1 MKHIHSTRKVFM
13 GTVGI
18 VVLSALSGCQSA
30 PEGDQATSEQTEAQN
45 KFLVVE
51 QLTNGKYVI
60 VEEMPTTGPS
70 RAIIKETDEN
80 GTVSER
86 VMSEAEMKELADQEY
101 KKMEAGQSELNAEPK
116 SEGMGLAGTIL
127 AAAGGALLGNMIGN
141 ALMNNKNVQRH
152 QDMSNRSN
160 YHRSASGMNNGAAS
174 NTQKKSYFGNSA
186 SKSTS
191 SSSSF
196 GG

>member
-1 MKHIHSTRKVFM
+1 MKHLHTTKTIFM
-13 GTVGI
+13 GTAGL
-18 VVLSALSGCQSA
+18 VVLSALSGCQSS
-30 PEGDQATSEQTEAQN
+30 PEGESTSTEQAEAQN

-60 VEEMPTTGPS
+60 VEEMPTSGPS
-70 RAIIKETDEN
+70 RAIIRETDEN
-80 GTVSER
+80 GTVTER

-101 KKMEAGQSELNAEPK
+101 KKMEAGQSELNAEPQG
-116 SEGMGLAGTIL
+116 EGMGLAGTIL

-152 QDMSNRSN
+152 QDMSNRSA
-160 YHRSASGMNNGAAS
+160 YHRSSGGMNNSGTS
-174 NTQKKSYFGNSA
+174 TTQKKSYFGNSA

>member
-1 MKHIHSTRKVFM
+1 MKPFTSANHIMLGTM
-13 GTVGI
+13 GF

-30 PEGDQATSEQTEAQN
+30 PEEKAAEAKN

-60 VEEMPTTGPS
+60 VEEMPTEGPS
-70 RAIIKETDEN
+70 RAIIRSKDEN
-80 GTVSER
+80 GTVHER
-86 VMSEAEMKELADQEY
+86 VLTEAEMKEMADQEY
-101 KKMEAGQSELNAEPK
+101 KKMESGQSELNGEPH

-141 ALMNNKNVQRH
+141 ALMNNANVRKH
-152 QDMSNRSN
+152 QDMSNRSA
-160 YHRSASGMNNGAAS
+160 YHRSASGMSTPAS
-174 NTQKKSYFGNSA
+174 SSTQKKSFFGNSA
-186 SKSTS
+186 AKSTS
-191 SSSSF
+191 SSNSF

>member
-1 MKHIHSTRKVFM
+1 MKHTFNANTVIM
-13 GTVGI
+13 GSMGI
-18 VVLSALSGCQSA
+18 VVLSALSGCGSQEEPQEEA
-30 PEGDQATSEQTEAQN
+30 PN

-51 QLTNGKYVI
+51 QLSSGKYVI

-80 GTVSER
+80 GTVHER
-86 VMSEAEMKELADQEY
+86 VLTEAEMKELADQEY
-101 KKMEAGQSELNAEPK
+101 KKMEAGTSELNAEPQG
-116 SEGMGLAGTIL
+116 EGMGLAGTIL

-152 QDMSNRSN
+152 QDVSNRSA
-160 YHRSASGMNNGAAS
+160 YHKSAAGRANGATS
-174 NTQKKSYFGNSA
+174 GSQKKSFFGNKAVSSTSA
-186 SKSTS
+186 SS
-191 SSSSF
+191 SY

>member
-1 MKHIHSTRKVFM
+1 MKHINSTKKVFM
-13 GTVGI
+13 GTIGI

-30 PEGDQATSEQTEAQN
+30 PEGDQTATEQAEAQN

-51 QLTNGKYVI
+51 QLSNGKYVI

-80 GTVSER
+80 GTVTER

-101 KKMEAGQSELNAEPK
+101 KKMEEGKSELNAEPK

-152 QDMSNRSN
+152 QDMSNRSA
-160 YHRSASGMNNGAAS
+160 YHRSSAGGS
-174 NTQKKSYFGNSA
+174 NSATSNSQKKSFFGNSA

>member
-1 MKHIHSTRKVFM
+1 MKHIMNANTLYLGTM
-13 GTVGI
+13 GVAVIAT
-18 VVLSALSGCQSA
+18 LSGCQSA
-30 PEGDQATSEQTEAQN
+30 PEGESTSAEQSETQN

-60 VEEMPTTGPS
+60 VEEMPTSGPS
-70 RAIIKETDEN
+70 RAIIRETDEN
-80 GTVSER
+80 GTVHER
-86 VMSEAEMKELADQEY
+86 ILTEAEMKELADQEY
-101 KKMEAGQSELNAEPK
+101 KKMEAGESELNAEPQ

-152 QDMSNRSN
+152 QDMSNRSA
-160 YHRSASGMNNGAAS
+160 YHRSSSPTASSTS

-186 SKSTS
+186 SKTTS
-191 SSSSF
+191 SSSSY

>member
-1 MKHIHSTRKVFM
+1 MKHFTSAKHIMM
-13 GTVGI
+13 GTMGL

-30 PEGDQATSEQTEAQN
+30 PEEQSAGQTEGQN

-51 QLTNGKYVI
+51 QLSSGKYVI

-80 GTVSER
+80 GTVHER

-101 KKMEAGQSELNAEPK
+101 KKMEEGKSELNAEPQG
-116 SEGMGLAGTIL
+116 EGMGLAGTIL

-152 QDMSNRSN
+152 QDVSNRSA
-160 YHRSASGMNNGAAS
+160 YHRSASGMNNGATS
-174 NTQKKSYFGNSA
+174 QKKSFFGNSA
-186 SKSTS
+186 SKSTA

>member
-1 MKHIHSTRKVFM
+1 MKHIVSAKNIMLGAT
-13 GTVGI
+13 GLA
-18 VVLSALSGCQSA
+18 VLTALSGCQSV
-30 PEGDQATSEQTEAQN
+30 PEEQSAAEGQN

-51 QLTNGKYVI
+51 QQPNGKFVI
-60 VEEMPTTGPS
+60 IEEMPTTGPS

-80 GTVSER
+80 GTVHER
-86 VMSEAEMKELADQEY
+86 VMSEAEMKEMADQEY
-101 KKMEAGQSELNAEPK
+101 KKMQEGKSELNSEPK

-152 QDMSNRSN
+152 QDVSNRSA
-160 YHRSASGMNNGAAS
+160 YHKSAGAGGGSSTANSG
-174 NTQKKSYFGNSA
+174 KKSFFGNKGA
-186 SKSTS
+186 SSTS
-191 SSSSF
+191 SSSSY

>member
-1 MKHIHSTRKVFM
+1 MKHIMSAKNIMLGAT
-13 GTVGI
+13 GLA
-18 VVLSALSGCQSA
+18 VLTALSGCQSA
-30 PEGDQATSEQTEAQN
+30 PEEQQVQEGQN

-51 QLTNGKYVI
+51 QQPDGKYI
-60 VEEMPTTGPS
+60 IIEEMPTTGPS

-80 GTVSER
+80 GTVHER
-86 VMSEAEMKELADQEY
+86 VMSEAEMKEMADQEY
-101 KKMEAGQSELNAEPK
+101 KKMQEGKSELNAEPK

-152 QDMSNRSN
+152 QDMSNRSA
-160 YHRSASGMNNGAAS
+160 YHRSGGGAGGASTSSG
-174 NTQKKSYFGNSA
+174 KKSFFGNKGA
-186 SKSTS
+186 SSTS
-191 SSSSF
+191 SSSSY

>member
-1 MKHIHSTRKVFM
+1 MKHIFNAKTTLLGSF
-13 GTVGI
+13 GL
-18 VVLSALSGCQSA
+18 VVMSALSGCQSA
-30 PEGDQATSEQTEAQN
+30 PEEQSGSEAAEGQN

-80 GTVSER
+80 GTVHER

-101 KKMEAGQSELNAEPK
+101 KKMEAGQSELNAEPQG
-116 SEGMGLAGTIL
+116 EGMGLAGTIL

-141 ALMNNKNVQRH
+141 MLMNNKNVQRH
-152 QDMSNRSN
+152 QDASNRSA
-160 YHRSASGMNNGAAS
+160 YHRSASGGTS
-174 NTQKKSYFGNSA
+174 TSTSSTQKKSYFGNDA
-186 SKSTS
+186 SKSTTAS
-191 SSSSF
+191 SSY

>member
-1 MKHIHSTRKVFM
+1 MKHFTSAKHIMM
-13 GTVGI
+13 GTMGL

-30 PEGDQATSEQTEAQN
+30 PEEQPATEQAEGQN

-51 QLTNGKYVI
+51 QLSSGKYVI

-70 RAIIKETDEN
+70 RAIIKETDAN
-80 GTVSER
+80 GTVHER

-116 SEGMGLAGTIL
+116 GEGMGLAGTIL

-152 QDMSNRSN
+152 QDASNRSA
-160 YHRSASGMNNGAAS
+160 YHRSASGMNNSATS
-174 NTQKKSYFGNSA
+174 NAQKKSYFGNSA
-186 SKSTS
+186 SRSTS

>member
-1 MKHIHSTRKVFM
+1 MKPFTSANHIMLGTM
-13 GTVGI
+13 GF

-30 PEGDQATSEQTEAQN
+30 PEEKTAEEKAAEAKN

-60 VEEMPTTGPS
+60 VEEMPTEGPS
-70 RAIIKETDEN
+70 RAIIRSKDEN
-80 GTVSER
+80 GTVHER
-86 VMSEAEMKELADQEY
+86 VLTEAEMKEMADQEY
-101 KKMEAGQSELNAEPK
+101 KKMESGQSELNGEPH

-141 ALMNNKNVQRH
+141 ALMNNANVRKH
-152 QDMSNRSN
+152 QDMSNRSA
-160 YHRSASGMNNGAAS
+160 YHRSASGMSTPAS
-174 NTQKKSYFGNSA
+174 SSTQKKSFFGNSA
-186 SKSTS
+186 AKSTS

>member
-1 MKHIHSTRKVFM
+1 MKHIHATKTIFM

-18 VVLSALSGCQSA
+18 AVLSALSGCQSA
-30 PEGDQATSEQTEAQN
+30 PEGEQSATEQTEAQN

-60 VEEMPTTGPS
+60 VEEMPTSGPS
-70 RAIIKETDEN
+70 RAIIRDKDEN
-80 GTVSER
+80 GTVHER
-86 VMSEAEMKELADQEY
+86 VMTEEEMKKLADEEY
-101 KKMEAGQSELNAEPK
+101 KKMEAGQSELNAEPQ

-141 ALMNNKNVQRH
+141 ALMNNANVRKH
-152 QDMSNRSN
+152 QDMSNRSA
-160 YHRSASGMNNGAAS
+160 YHRSSAPTSASAS

-186 SKSTS
+186 ASSTS
-191 SSSSF
+191 SSSSY